1 MEMYKSQLFLYMSRF
16 YAFLIRGCGAYSLTM
31 WYAENIAVFERSSA
45 NWILAV
51 TAHVVRVSNLNKCIP
66 LYTQANSGGV
76 TQIRTR
82 AQQKSQ
88 QMRQRARDAVLAR
101 KRKLSNTAGDGSQQS
116 TSTFVSPQR
125 GRGRGRG
132 RGGKGRGG
140 GTGLASRL
148 SRGGGLISPSRL
160 ASEAK

>member
-1 MEMYKSQLFLYMSRF
+1 M
-16 YAFLIRGCGAYSLTM
+16 GGGGAYSLTM
-31 WYAENIAVFERSSA
+31 QYAENIAVFERSSA

-51 TAHVVRVSNLNKCIP
+51 TSHVVRVSNLDKCIP
-66 LYTQANSGGV
+66 LYMQANSGGV

-116 TSTFVSPQR
+116 TSTFGSPQ
-125 GRGRGRG
+125 RGRGRG